1 MEKQQTAV
9 EWLEELLILDEF
21 VVNYN
26 KFMIEKAKQIEKEQ
40 ITNAF
45 EDGKDSFST
54 RNAEQY
60 YNETFKNK

>member
-1 MEKQQTAV
+1 MSKQTAV

-26 KFMIEKAKQIEKEQ
+26 KVMIEKAKQIEKEQ
-40 ITNAF
+40 ITNAW

-54 RNAEQY
+54 RNAEKY
-60 YNETFKNK
+60 YNETFKK

>member
-1 MEKQQTAV
+1 MEKKTAV

-40 ITNAF
+40 ITNAW

-54 RNAEQY
+54 RNAEKY
-60 YNETFKNK
+60 YNETFKK